1 MLPTVSS
8 ASPFDSDDLVRIGMP
23 VRAGADRRSRVETGQ
38 IPETAGGLQPHGV
51 FPRCTVTVKLAAKA
65 PCPSAPDDALAVRIL
80 ARSFYKE
87 LRSNGYTPKHLLAL
101 STELIELI
109 TLDLRKAEADAA

>member
-1 MLPTVSS
+1 
-8 ASPFDSDDLVRIGMP
+8 
-23 VRAGADRRSRVETGQ
+23 
-38 IPETAGGLQPHGV
+38 
-51 FPRCTVTVKLAAKA
+51 VTVKLAAKA
-65 PCPSAPDDALAVRIL
+65 SYLSAPDDALAVRIL

-101 STELIELI
+101 SSELIELI